1 MSKVNWDFGKLN
13 PWDIANY
20 PWTDSQGNQWRVYI
34 QLKRIKGRIVPTNFQ
49 LLSANR
55 NSELSHQ
62 TLIEVPIREIAQWFI
77 ERETEFFDQKFKK
90 LDLDPH
96 HGRAHTEQELKVVA
110 DIYIKAWESR
120 LPVQRTVAETL
131 GISTSTAVKRIIAA
145 RKLGL
150 IPETINTK
158 K

>member
-1 MSKVNWDFGKLN
+1 MIKHNWELGKKS
-13 PWDIANY
+13 PWDIANH
-20 PWTDSQGNQWRVYI
+20 PWTDSQGNEWRVYI
-34 QLKRIKGRIVPTNFQ
+34 ELKRINGRIVPANFQ
-49 LLSANR
+49 LLSVKKNV
-55 NSELSHQ
+55 ELSHQ
-62 TLIEVPIREIAQWFI
+62 TLIEVPIREIAETFI
-77 ERETEFFDQKFKK
+77 EREMEFLDEKSKK

-110 DIYIKAWESR
+110 DIYLKAWESR
-120 LPVQRTVAETL
+120 LPVQRSVAETL

-150 IPETINTK
+150 IPEAINTK

>member
-1 MSKVNWDFGKLN
+1 MIKHDWELGIKN
-13 PWDIANY
+13 PWDISNY
-20 PWTDSQGNQWRVYI
+20 AWTDSQGNEWRVYI
-34 QLKRIKGRIVPTNFQ
+34 QLKRINGRIIPTNFQ
-49 LLSANR
+49 LLSVKKNT
-55 NSELSHQ
+55 ELSHQ
-62 TLIEVPIREIAQWFI
+62 TLIEVPIREITQTYI
-77 ERETEFFDQKFKK
+77 EKETDFLAEKFKK
-90 LDLDPH
+90 INLDPH

-110 DIYIKAWESR
+110 DIYLKAWESR

-145 RKLGL
+145 RRLGL

>member
-1 MSKVNWDFGKLN
+1 MIKHNWELGKKS
-13 PWDIANY
+13 PWDIANHH
-20 PWTDSQGNQWRVYI
+20 WTDSQGNEWRVYI
-34 QLKRIKGRIVPTNFQ
+34 ELKRINGRIVPANFQ
-49 LLSANR
+49 LLSAKKNV
-55 NSELSHQ
+55 ELSHQ
-62 TLIEVPIREIAQWFI
+62 TLIEVPIREIAETFI
-77 ERETEFFDQKFKK
+77 EREMEFLDEKSKK

-110 DIYIKAWESR
+110 DIYLKAWESR

>member
-1 MSKVNWDFGKLN
+1 MIKYNWELAKKS
-13 PWDIANY
+13 PWDIANH
-20 PWTDSQGNQWRVYI
+20 PWTDSQGNEWRVYI

-49 LLSANR
+49 LLGARKNT
-55 NSELSHQ
+55 ELSHQ
-62 TLIEVPIREIAQWFI
+62 TLIEVPIREIAQSFV
-77 ERETEFFDQKFKK
+77 ESEMEFLSEKFKK
-90 LDLDPH
+90 LDLNPH

-110 DIYIKAWESR
+110 DIYLKAWESR

>member
-1 MSKVNWDFGKLN
+1 MIKYNWEIGKKS
-13 PWDIANY
+13 PWDIANH
-20 PWTDSQGNQWRVYI
+20 PWTDSQGNEWRVFI
-34 QLKRIKGRIVPTNFQ
+34 ELKRINGRIVPANFQ
-49 LLSANR
+49 LLSAKKNV
-55 NSELSHQ
+55 ELSHQ
-62 TLIEVPIREIAQWFI
+62 TLIEVPIREIAETFI
-77 ERETEFFDQKFKK
+77 EREMEFLDEKSKK
-90 LDLDPH
+90 LELDPH

-110 DIYIKAWESR
+110 DIYLKAWELR

-145 RKLGL
+145 RRLGL